1 MGYLY
6 RYKTALLVDDSY
18 IDNQINIRVLESNN
32 YAETI
37 IVQPPV
43 EAIEYIKE
51 SILKNN
57 LPEVLFL
64 DIRMPIMN
72 GFDFLSALDQI
83 VGFEESKIKIYV
95 LSSSLNPQ
103 DFKEIRQNKL
113 VSAFLCK
120 PLTNEIFKE
129 I

>member
-1 MGYLY
+1 MGYSY

-64 DIRMPIMN
+64 DIRMPIMD

>member
-103 DFKEIRQNKL
+103 DFKEIRENKL

>member
-1 MGYLY
+1 MGYSY

-103 DFKEIRQNKL
+103 DFKEIRENKL